1 MQKNIFRHFVLALA
15 VSATA
20 FQIAASGQGAA
31 PDITTQ
37 AGLVTEFDVNGMKV
51 LVKRRPGS
59 ATIAAGLFF
68 RGGTKNLTAQNAGI
82 ESFTLNVATE
92 GSVAFPESRF
102 AGSSPAPAVIFLLA
116 QTMTT
121 ACLP

>member
-1 MQKNIFRHFVLALA
+1 TLPETRMQKNIFRHFVFALA
-15 VSATA
+15 VSAAA
-20 FQIAASGQGAA
+20 FQFAASQGAA

-82 ESFTLNVATE
+82 ESSILNVSTQ
-92 GSVAFPESRF
+92 GSAAFPRVRLRRER
-102 AGSSPAPAVIFLLA
+102 ARPGSSIRS
-116 QTMTT
+116 
-121 ACLP
+121 